1 MGQFARLLPELGW
14 DVTVL
19 TGRPDPSSALDAGGA
34 AEIAKLARV
43 IDAWSPASRVV
54 KRGQP
59 VAKHGLRGLARRLV
73 RNAAVS
79 VVFPDRE
86 VFWVR
91 PAIKVAKQAMQ
102 ETPHDVVLASYG
114 PASNLLVG
122 RALARAFKLPL
133 VVEFR
138 DLWSTL
144 PMPVFPTR
152 MHRAAA
158 HRLERSIVRQA
169 SRLIAVG
176 PGMVEEI
183 ANEHGVDRDRAIT
196 ITNGFDPADL
206 ARVHD
211 DRGAEPRPFRL
222 VYTGTVHVHYNLE
235 PLWRALRSL
244 ADAGEITPDILRVE
258 FVGNLDVRDVERHGL
273 EAFVEVGPYVA
284 HDEVFDAFARADAL
298 LLFETPGYYARY
310 GYAAK
315 VFDYMLCG
323 KPVLAVVEPGGNSD
337 NLLKAAGVGHS
348 VSPGDEPGLVQ
359 LLRDMLKLKGAP
371 AQRVDPDASPF
382 CDFNRRTLVRKLAS
396 VFDDVTASEPQ
407 GRW

>member
-1 MGQFARLLPELGW
+1 MGQFARLLPEYGW
-14 DVTVL
+14 DVTVV
-19 TGRPDPSSALDAGGA
+19 TGRPDPSSALDTEGA
-34 AEIAKLARV
+34 AEIAKRAV
-43 IDAWSPASRVV
+43 IVDAWSPASRVV

-59 VAKHGLRGLARRLV
+59 VAKHGLRGLARRVV

-86 VFWVR
+86 VFWVA
-91 PAIKVAKQAMQ
+91 PAIKAAKQAMRD
-102 ETPHDVVLASYG
+102 TRHDVVLASYG

-122 RALARAFKLPL
+122 RAVAKAFRLPL

-152 MHRAAA
+152 VHRAAA

-176 PGMVEEI
+176 SGMVQEI
-183 ANEHGVDRDRAIT
+183 AAEHGFEPEHAIT

-211 DRGAEPRPFRL
+211 DRPSGPRPFRL
-222 VYTGTVHVHYNLE
+222 MYAGTVHVHYNLDL
-235 PLWRALRSL
+235 LWRVLRAL
-244 ADAGEITPDILRVE
+244 ADAGEITPDTFRVE
-258 FVGNLDVRDVERHGL
+258 FVGNLDRHEVERYELQH
-273 EAFVEVGPYVA
+273 FVESGPYVA
-284 HDEVFDAFARADAL
+284 HDKIFDAFARADAL
-298 LLFETPGYYARY
+298 LMFETPGYYARY

-315 VFDYMLCG
+315 VFDYMLSG
-323 KPVLAVVEPGGNSD
+323 KPVLAVVEHGGNSD
-337 NLLKAAGVGHS
+337 TLLRAAGVGHT
-348 VSPGDEPGLVQ
+348 VPPGDEAGLTRR
-359 LLRDMLKLKGAP
+359 LRDVMKLKGAP
-371 AQRVDPDASPF
+371 PRHVDPDAQPF
-382 CDFNRRTLVRKLAS
+382 RDFNRRHLVEKLAR
-396 VFDDVTASEPQ
+396 VFDDVATAEPK